1 VFLPARGEVL
11 SGNGKDAFALRFHL
25 HPSVRANRLS
35 DGRGVMLTLPNKDV
49 WTFYAP
55 ADRVEIEESVHL
67 AGRDGPR
74 RTSQI
79 VIHGQAHKASRLQW
93 SFALT
98 PQASAGV
105 RRGREQEPEL
115 PLGG

>member
-1 VFLPARGEVL
+1 MG
-11 SGNGKDAFALRFHL
+11 
-25 HPSVRANRLS
+25 
-35 DGRGVMLTLPNKDV
+35 
-49 WTFYAP
+49 AP
-55 ADRVEIEESVHL
+55 IDRVEIEESVHL

-79 VIHGQAHKASRLQW
+79 VIHGRAHKVPRLQW
-93 SFALT
+93 SFAHN
-98 PQASAGV
+98 PHSAAAV

>member
-1 VFLPARGEVL
+1 M
-11 SGNGKDAFALRFHL
+11 RFHL
-25 HPSVRANRLS
+25 HPAVRANRLS

-49 WTFYAP
+49 WTFFAP
-55 ADRVEIEESVHL
+55 VDRVEIEESVHL

-79 VIHGQAHKASRLQW
+79 VIHGRAHKTPRVQW
-93 SFALT
+93 SFAHT
-98 PQASAGV
+98 PQPSADV
-105 RRGREQEPEL
+105 RHGREQEPEL